1 MTKAAVMAPR
11 LEKKI
16 YVMSCVRF
24 GMHKHLFT
32 LGLEEWEALSGVGG
46 GWWWQPG
53 LCNQKPEPEVRSEE
67 GTTLISANYMYSVHL
82 VGHR

>member
-32 LGLEEWEALSGVGG
+32 LGLEERKGWSGVGG
-46 GWWWQPG
+46 EVGGRLQPG
-53 LCNQKPEPEVRSEE
+53 LCNQKPNLRKDLKMAP
-67 GTTLISANYMYSVHL
+67 H
-82 VGHR
+82 